1 MSAIE
6 ISGLTKAFRTHKK
19 HPGISGAVKGLFHRQ
34 YEQTLAVNEV
44 SFKIEPGELVGFLG
58 PNGAGKTT
66 TLKMLAGLL
75 YPTSGSAKIL
85 GHTPWERHDDYR
97 RQFALVLGQKNQ
109 LWWDLPARESLEL
122 NAKIYD
128 IPKDR
133 FEHTVGE
140 MTILLGVKDKLNVN
154 VRELSLGERM
164 KMELIASLL
173 HQPKILFL
181 DEPTIGLDVTS
192 QKTVRDFIRRHN
204 AEQKTTIIL
213 LRNKTRKS
221 LIFKESRHSCFFRHC
236 PASEAVGLLTS
247 HYMADIQEL
256 CERVIII
263 DHGKI
268 FFDGKLSDIVD
279 RFADFKLVTIQCA
292 RADTQP
298 VEKLSSYGEVIE
310 KSSTSIKLKVKR
322 DRVIAVCKALLDELP
337 VRDIDIQE
345 VPIEDVIRQIFAR

>member
-1 MSAIE
+1 MPVIE
-6 ISGLTKAFRTHKK
+6 AKQLTKAFRTYKK
-19 HPGISGAVKGLFHRQ
+19 QPGFTGAIKGLFHRQ
-34 YEQTLAVNEV
+34 YEQTLAVNDV

-75 YPTSGSAKIL
+75 YPTSGSAKVL

-122 NAKIYD
+122 NAKIYGID
-128 IPKDR
+128 KNR
-133 FEHTVGE
+133 FEKTVDE
-140 MTILLGVKDKLNVN
+140 MTELLGVKEKLNVS

-164 KMELIASLL
+164 KMEFVASLL
-173 HQPKILFL
+173 HQPKVLFL

-204 AEQKTTIIL
+204 AEQKTTI
-213 LRNKTRKS
+213 
-221 LIFKESRHSCFFRHC
+221 
-236 PASEAVGLLTS
+236 LLTS

-263 DHGKI
+263 DHGKL
-268 FFDGKLSDIVD
+268 FFDGKLSEIVD
-279 RFADFKLVTIQCA
+279 RFSDFKLITIQCNNTGEYEA
-292 RADTQP
+292 EMLSRFGEV
-298 VEKLSSYGEVIE
+298 VEK
-310 KSSTSIKLKVKR
+310 TSEAIKFKVKR
-322 DRVIAVCKALLDELP
+322 DRVIPVCKSLLDELA
-337 VRDIDIQE
+337 VSDIDIQE
-345 VPIEDVIRQIFAR
+345 VPIEDVIRQIFSR

>member
-1 MSAIE
+1 MPVIE
-6 ISGLTKAFRTHKK
+6 VNGLTKNFRTYKK
-19 HPGISGAVKGLFHRQ
+19 QPGFAGAVKGLFRRQ
-34 YEQTLAVNEV
+34 YEQTVAVNGV

-75 YPTSGSAKIL
+75 YPTSGAAKVL

-122 NAKIYD
+122 NAKIYG
-128 IPKDR
+128 IPTDR
-133 FEHTVGE
+133 FQRTVGE
-140 MTILLGVKDKLNVN
+140 LTELLGVKEKLNVS

-173 HQPKILFL
+173 HQPKVLFL
-181 DEPTIGLDVTS
+181 DEPTIGLDVVS
-192 QKTVRDFIRRHN
+192 QKTVREFIRRHN
-204 AEQKTTIIL
+204 AEQQTTI
-213 LRNKTRKS
+213 
-221 LIFKESRHSCFFRHC
+221 
-236 PASEAVGLLTS
+236 LLTS
-247 HYMADIQEL
+247 HYMADIQAL

-279 RFADFKLVTIQCA
+279 RFADFKLITIQCENPERYPA
-292 RADTQP
+292 ENLAC
-298 VEKLSSYGEVIE
+298 YGEVTG
-310 KSSTSIKLKVKR
+310 KTPGSITLKVKR
-322 DRVIAVCKALLDELP
+322 DRVIPACKALLDELP
-337 VRDIDIQE
+337 VTDIDIQE
-345 VPIEDVIRQIFAR
+345 IPIEDVIRQIFSR